1 MNETVILDQDDD
13 EGNSD
18 ATQPV
23 NVSDKNSGYE
33 STDTVE
39 LSISTEPIIPT
50 RRRSPRLGGKPP
62 GASTPAGAT
71 PATPAGATPA
81 TPADGTP
88 ATPAG
93 ATPATPAPVDPAP
106 PNIDDDPPDTL
117 DEEGSSNI
125 PTVASPIPGPSPAA
139 ATPRPST
146 SAPGAG
152 EERRNRKPRPSSKE
166 RAFRKAAETIIT
178 YEKRSYRGDGVD
190 EECERLQIKYRRWQ
204 GNDLPKEEPHASH
217 LPFGTTPIIAVD
229 QHQHDYCLLCPR
241 QRALDENWD
250 VQRHY
255 RSVHE
260 LGHLVVN
267 DTIIMVC
274 KCSEVRSRGW
284 KTDKSTRNRHFHCI
298 ICHHP
303 RDNLHQ
309 IGNHMYKKHREISRS
324 DVSHLLKDK
333 VKAFSEP
340 E

>member
-1 MNETVILDQDDD
+1 MNVSTKSEVPGTGRDVAGDLDVTQDLNKTLILNEDDD

-18 ATQPV
+18 ATQTV

-39 LSISTEPIIPT
+39 LAISTEPIIPM
-50 RRRSPRLGGKPP
+50 RRRLPRLGGKPP
-62 GASTPAGAT
+62 GPSTAAT
-71 PATPAGATPA
+71 AA
-81 TPADGTP
+81 
-88 ATPAG
+88 
-93 ATPATPAPVDPAP
+93 VDPAP
-106 PNIDDDPPDTL
+106 PNIDDEPQDNL

-125 PTVASPIPGPSPAA
+125 PTVASGEASPIPAPSTAA
-139 ATPRPST
+139 STPRPST
-146 SAPGAG
+146 SSTGAG
-152 EERRNRKPRPSSKE
+152 QERRNTKPRPSSKE
-166 RAFRKAAETIIT
+166 RAFQKAAETIIT

-274 KCSEVRSRGW
+274 KCSDVRSRGW

-303 RDNLHQ
+303 RDNQHQ
-309 IGNHMYKKHREISRS
+309 IGNHMHKKHREISRS